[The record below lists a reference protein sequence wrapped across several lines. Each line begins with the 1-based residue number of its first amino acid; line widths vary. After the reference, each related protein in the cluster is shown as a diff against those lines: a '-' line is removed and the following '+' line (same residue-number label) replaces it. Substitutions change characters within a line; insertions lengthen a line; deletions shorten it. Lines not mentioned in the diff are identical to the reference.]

1 MGLLNE
7 ISEGTSLCRLARRVA
22 KRKRPCAR
30 TREALAGRS
39 RPPPVIEHQHL
50 LASTL
55 PLAHQRCAGLQL
67 RADPEPFGLLQ
78 PQPDLTEVAVHLNAQ
93 PTRGDFLGPTV
104 DRTHQ
109 QLTAEARPSSRSRL
123 SRAPAKLRA
132 ILHTVCRLAPESV
145 RRGDRAVLRCR
156 HGLDDRW
163 GKPCKALVGS
173 CR

>member
-1 MGLLNE
+1 MRFQRAPVYVVLPGG
-7 ISEGTSLCRLARRVA
+7 SRSVTG
-22 KRKRPCAR
+22 PCAR

-78 PQPDLTEVAVHLNAQ
+78 PQPDLAEVTLHLNAQ
-93 PTRGDFLGPTV
+93 PTRGDFLDPTV

-109 QLTAEARPSSRSRL
+109 QLRAEARPSYRSRL
-123 SRAPAKLRA
+123 SRAPACAESSTPADPKVTRSRSPITPTCA
-132 ILHTVCRLAPESV
+132 GILPR
-145 RRGDRAVLRCR
+145 
-156 HGLDDRW
+156 
-163 GKPCKALVGS
+163 
-173 CR
+173 